1 MRAPFGEDRQL
12 ISKCLSSD
20 RRAWEAMVRRFS
32 NLVYQTARATFLAKQ
47 ISFSRQDLEDL
58 HNTVFLRLFEQGCAR
73 LRLYQGRN
81 GCTLASWIRIVTVRT
96 VLNYIR
102 KKGVDEPLW
111 EKKKTP
117 IDELPWL
124 RGEDK
129 GPLALMERAEQEKL
143 VHEGMESLAPRDRLF
158 MKLHIDQGL
167 PMEQVAE
174 ALQISVQNA
183 HVVKHRAVEKLKSY
197 LGFHGKLTILL

>member
-1 MRAPFGEDRQL
+1 MRPSFDEDRRL
-12 ISKCLSSD
+12 ISECLSGD
-20 RRAWEAMVRRFS
+20 RGAWGTVVRRFS
-32 NLVYQTARATFLAKQ
+32 NLVYQAARTTFIAKQ
-47 ISFSRQDLEDL
+47 TPFSRQDLEDL
-58 HNTVFLRLFEQGCAR
+58 HNTVFLGLFEQDCAK

-96 VLNYIR
+96 VLNHIR